1 MYDIY
6 IYIYI
11 NILQKYI
18 FYIEIYMYVYK
29 HCILALFGMSEKYTS
44 NAKILLKLCT
54 DWLQI
59 KVARNYTQLWSYIKK
74 TVKCK
79 ELESYE
85 MLIGSFL
92 MYKDKIIITGKV
104 KIEYI

>member
-44 NAKILLKLCT
+44 NAKILLKLCS

-59 KVARNYTQLWSYIKK
+59 KVARNYTQRWSYIKK
-74 TVKCK
+74 Q
-79 ELESYE
+79 
-85 MLIGSFL
+85 
-92 MYKDKIIITGKV
+92 
-104 KIEYI
+104 